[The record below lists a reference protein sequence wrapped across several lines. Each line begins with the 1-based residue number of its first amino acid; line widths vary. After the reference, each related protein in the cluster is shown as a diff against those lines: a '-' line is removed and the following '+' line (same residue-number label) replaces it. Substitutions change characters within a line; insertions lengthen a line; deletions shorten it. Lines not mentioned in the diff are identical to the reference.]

1 MNKLFQKKHELFLS
15 MLFGAFSISNDDLFD
30 ILYDFAFIEY
40 RHLNWLGTKLAEEKQ
55 EFNFDYERANV
66 KFEAKDNFELF
77 TLLKKQLED
86 IRESYQSDGMFD
98 RFVADE
104 EYFIQKIDVLLKNE
118 KNNQPITAFSKK
130 RVLEGY
136 ELDKTSTDA
145 LTQFLFEET
154 YKEYELVMVY
164 SYSNFYTDSKV
175 LSNIFID
182 LIYESFFH
190 LKSFARMLSR
200 MGILYLPR
208 QIVQSVYKFD
218 DLKQFLLDGI
228 EEEKMAKEECI
239 KLSQAVKNE
248 ELSNFFNF
256 INNQE
261 NYHIELMQ
269 KALKYTLYKK
279 WPTKEA

>member
-182 LIYESFFH
+182 LIYDA
-190 LKSFARMLSR
+190 K
-200 MGILYLPR
+200 IDD
-208 QIVQSVYKFD
+208 YK
-218 DLKQFLLDGI
+218 
-228 EEEKMAKEECI
+228 EP
-239 KLSQAVKNE
+239 
-248 ELSNFFNF
+248 
-256 INNQE
+256 
-261 NYHIELMQ
+261 NYDAI
-269 KALKYTLYKK
+269 
-279 WPTKEA
+279 

>member
-15 MLFGAFSISNDDLFD
+15 MVFGAFSISDDGLFD
-30 ILYDFAFIEY
+30 TLYDFALIEY
-40 RHLNWLGTKLAEEKQ
+40 RHLNWLGTKLVEEKQ
-55 EFNFDYERANV
+55 EFNFDYERSNV

-77 TLLKKQLED
+77 ALLKEQLED

-104 EYFIQKIDVLLKNE
+104 EYFVQKIDALLKDE
-118 KNNQPITAFSKK
+118 KNNQPITAFDKK
-130 RVLEGY
+130 RILEGY

-164 SYSNFYTDSKV
+164 AYSNFYTDSKV

-190 LKSFARMLSR
+190 LKSFARMLSK

-228 EEEKMAKEECI
+228 EEERMAKEECI
-239 KLSQAVKNE
+239 RLSQAVKNE

-269 KALKYTLYKK
+269 KALKHIS
-279 WPTKEA
+279 

>member
-1 MNKLFQKKHELFLS
+1 MLTKELFQKKHELFLS
-15 MLFGAFSISNDDLFD
+15 MLFGSFAIKDEELFD
-30 ILYDFAFIEY
+30 TLYDFALIEY
-40 RHLNWLGTKLAEEKQ
+40 RHLNWLGTRMAEEKM
-55 EFNFDYERANV
+55 EFNFDFDRNEV
-66 KFEAKDNFELF
+66 KFQAKDNFELF
-77 TLLKKQLED
+77 KLLKTKIED
-86 IRESYQSDGMFD
+86 IKKLYDKDEMFY
-98 RFVADE
+98 RFLADE
-104 EYFIQKIDVLLKNE
+104 NYFEQKLNSFLSDDTK
-118 KNNQPITAFSKK
+118 NQPITAFDKSRKLK
-130 RVLEGY
+130 GY

-190 LKSFARMLSR
+190 LKSFARMLSK

-208 QIVQSVYKFD
+208 QIVESVYKFD

-261 NYHIELMQ
+261 NYHIVLMQ
-269 KALKYTLYKK
+269 KALRVIS
-279 WPTKEA
+279 

>member
-1 MNKLFQKKHELFLS
+1 MLTKELFQKKHELFLS
-15 MLFGAFSISNDDLFD
+15 MLFGSFSIKDEELFD
-30 ILYDFAFIEY
+30 TLYDFALIEY
-40 RHLNWLGTKLAEEKQ
+40 RHLNWLGTRMAEEKL
-55 EFNFDYERANV
+55 EFNFDFDRNEV
-66 KFEAKDNFELF
+66 KFQAKDNFELF
-77 TLLKKQLED
+77 KLLKTKIED
-86 IRESYQSDGMFD
+86 IKKLYDKDEMFD
-98 RFVADE
+98 RFLADE
-104 EYFIQKIDVLLKNE
+104 NYFEQKLNSFLSDDTK
-118 KNNQPITAFSKK
+118 NQPITAFDKSRKLK
-130 RVLEGY
+130 GY

-190 LKSFARMLSR
+190 LKSFARMLSK

-208 QIVQSVYKFD
+208 QIVESVYKFD

-261 NYHIELMQ
+261 NYHIVLMQ
-269 KALKYTLYKK
+269 KALRVIS
-279 WPTKEA
+279 

>member
-1 MNKLFQKKHELFLS
+1 MSKEKELFRKKHELFLS
-15 MLFGAFSISNDDLFD
+15 MIFGAFSISDEKLYE
-30 ILYDFAFIEY
+30 IIYDFALIEY
-40 RHLNWLGTKLAEEKQ
+40 RHLNWLGTRFSEEKK
-55 EFNFDYERANV
+55 EFDYDYDRGSV

-77 TLLKKQLED
+77 QLLKTQIADMKTYYEKD
-86 IRESYQSDGMFD
+86 SMFERFES
-98 RFVADE
+98 DE
-104 EYFIQKIDVLLKNE
+104 EFFVQKLDALMQKE
-118 KNNQPITAFSKK
+118 DSNQPITAFDKK
-130 RVLEGY
+130 RVLEDFT
-136 ELDKTSTDA
+136 LDKTSTDA

-154 YKEYELVMVY
+154 YKEYELIMVY
-164 SYSNFYTDSKV
+164 TYSNFYTDSKV

-190 LKSFARMLSR
+190 LKSFARMLSK

-248 ELSNFFNF
+248 ELSNFFTF

-269 KALKYTLYKK
+269 KALKIIS
-279 WPTKEA
+279 